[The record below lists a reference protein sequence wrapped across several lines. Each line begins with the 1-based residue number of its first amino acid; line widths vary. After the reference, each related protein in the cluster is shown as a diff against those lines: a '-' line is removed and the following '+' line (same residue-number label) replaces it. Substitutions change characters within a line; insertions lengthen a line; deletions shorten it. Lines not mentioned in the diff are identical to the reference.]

1 MGDGS
6 GLPRP
11 PVGGHGGKWGGVL
24 GGGCRRAPEE
34 KLLDGAAQL
43 TVEAN
48 EASNPA
54 VSVTGLP
61 LAPSPAFSP
70 RVTLLPAAPDT
81 WLYPPSLRTPAAF
94 DP

>member
-1 MGDGS
+1 M
-6 GLPRP
+6 
-11 PVGGHGGKWGGVL
+11 L
-24 GGGCRRAPEE
+24 GGGYRRAPEE

-54 VSVTGLP
+54 VSVTVLP
-61 LAPSPAFSP
+61 FSTSPAFSS
-70 RVTLLPAAPDT
+70 RVALLPAAPDT
-81 WLYPPSLRTPAAF
+81 RLYPPSLRTPAAF